1 MQLSLMAES
10 FKNRIIKNWNAMRLV
25 RLALSLMVL
34 YQALLGYDVFLG
46 IIGGFVFGQTV
57 LNLGCCNS
65 SGCSIHSM
73 QRKSVTE
80 TENINFE
87 EIK

>member
-10 FKNRIIKNWNAMRLV
+10 VKNRIIKNWNALRLL

-46 IIGGFVFGQTV
+46 IIGVFVLGQTV
-57 LNLGCCNS
+57 LNIGCCNS

-73 QRKSVTE
+73 HRKSVSDTE
-80 TENINFE
+80 DINFE
-87 EIK
+87 K